1 MGQSVCNQTKMK
13 GYKATPE
20 KIIITQDTRIRTL
33 TYQEPSNKW
42 VNRAICSLLHYH
54 LQQVS
59 EGSSFVRDDLITGP
73 DEFLLRLLFARNS
86 YMCYMKTTF
95 LRCLYSRLM
104 RCNAYLCGNGQRLPL
119 SIDSWKVTAL
129 IFFAS
134 PNVQLIEDVC

>member
-1 MGQSVCNQTKMK
+1 MK

-20 KIIITQDTRIRTL
+20 KIIITQDIRIRTL

-42 VNRAICSLLHYH
+42 ANRAICSLLHYH

-95 LRCLYSRLM
+95 LRCFYSRLM

-119 SIDSWKVTAL
+119 NIDSWKVTAL

-134 PNVQLIEDVC
+134 LNVHLPSA